1 MERSR
6 EPRTPV
12 DCASGIQRQKQ
23 GFGES
28 CDMTCDH
35 PKSGFEITNSEHSC
49 RIELR
54 YTHKEKYKFSLERI
68 NFQKCDL

>member
-28 CDMTCDH
+28 SDMTCDH
-35 PKSGFEITNSEHSC
+35 PKSGFEITNSKHSH

-54 YTHKEKYKFSLERI
+54 YTHEEKYQFSLEPI
-68 NFQKCDL
+68 KFKKCDL